1 MISIEVYGSARIGV
15 SGTSEAQTSFI
26 YYNSPTQGE
35 DWFYTTTTPM
45 VRMNFDATVGIEER
59 DLSNGVAL
67 GQNIPNPVNET
78 TTIPYVL
85 EVPAAVTFE
94 VRDLSGKLVQSIN
107 QGKRG
112 AGSYRMTMD
121 TGSLSEGAYT
131 YTIIA
136 GAVKQTKRMT
146 VVR

>member
-1 MISIEVYGSARIGV
+1 
-15 SGTSEAQTSFI
+15 
-26 YYNSPTQGE
+26 
-35 DWFYTTTTPM
+35 
-45 VRMNFDATVGIEER
+45 MNFDATVGIEER